1 MREKASINYKGLG
14 AMAPPSPN
22 FLSHSILLLFNCQL
36 PLQLIPTYQST
47 CPPFFSFPLFLCKS
61 YSNKHKN
68 ERVIRERLKDLIVL
82 IGHTSL
88 IIRLYIMKHI
98 KLDYKLASGT
108 RLRLRRHISVLDKQ
122 SYIKQ
127 TPSFS
132 IKSWDQSQIQS
143 IFL

>member
-1 MREKASINYKGLG
+1 MREKACINYKGLG

-22 FLSHSILLLFNCQL
+22 FLSHSILLLFSCQS
-36 PLQLIPTYQST
+36 PLQLTPTYQST

-68 ERVIRERLKDLIVL
+68 ERVIRERLKDFILL

-88 IIRLYIMKHI
+88 IIRSYLKLI

-108 RLRLRRHISVLDKQ
+108 RLRLWRRISVLEKQ
-122 SYIKQ
+122 SYIKH

-143 IFL
+143 SFL

>member
-36 PLQLIPTYQST
+36 LLQLIPTYQST
-47 CPPFFSFPLFLCKS
+47 CPSFPLFLCKS

-108 RLRLRRHISVLDKQ
+108 RLRLRRHVSVLDKQ

-127 TPSFS
+127 HHHFQLNCG
-132 IKSWDQSQIQS
+132 INLKFNQ
-143 IFL
+143 FL